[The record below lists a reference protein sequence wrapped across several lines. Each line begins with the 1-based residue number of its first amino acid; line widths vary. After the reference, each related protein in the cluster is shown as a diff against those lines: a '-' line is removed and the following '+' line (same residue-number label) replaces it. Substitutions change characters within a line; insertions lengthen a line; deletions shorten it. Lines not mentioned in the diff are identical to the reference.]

1 MKDKTKEFT
10 NFIKQDFDIVEDYKE
25 SKEALQVKLHL
36 FDNGQGDWVS
46 CPTCNKSLGHPIFA
60 KKIKKCPKC
69 GQTLKE
75 LKW

>member
-36 FDNGQGDWVS
+36 FDKGQGDWVS
-46 CPTCNKSLGHPIFA
+46 CTTCNIS
-60 KKIKKCPKC
+60 
-69 GQTLKE
+69 
-75 LKW
+75 